1 MVVRILAGYWSD
13 LQEEE
18 LISKLR
24 FEERHVETIGV
35 FNTELIFKQERRD
48 IKMTVYLAVP
58 SVLTPQFAA
67 LELHHS

>member
-1 MVVRILAGYWSD
+1 MNTGVGGGV
-13 LQEEE
+13 
-18 LISKLR
+18 SKVSPR

-48 IKMTVYLAVP
+48 KKMTVYLAVP

-67 LELHHS
+67 LDLHHS